1 MSRVPGSADASEV
14 QAAATDAT
22 SPGTSRRCP
31 GRVLVLLQSLSKKGS
46 TRGSLRPRRGVER
59 VRLFLGPLAEPGLS
73 ALSALKG
80 AEKAPLLRT
89 AVRSPHSALLRE
101 KIDTALTSPHDLAPL
116 LRPGRAKRSS
126 AVLSRIFRAEPNFP
140 CRISAPKEN
149 LAPPRRPL
157 RLEAA
162 QPSSGPGGYFW
173 CHRLRSLEALQ
184 WRPQLSTGR
193 HHPLG
198 RPRP

>member
-1 MSRVPGSADASEV
+1 MSRGRVLPTREPT
-14 QAAATDAT
+14 QTT
-22 SPGTSRRCP
+22 SKFQRARCHVTPGTSRRCP

-46 TRGSLRPRRGVER
+46 TRGSLRTTQEGSNEFDYSSWTASR
-59 VRLFLGPLAEPGLS
+59 EPG
-73 ALSALKG
+73 
-80 AEKAPLLRT
+80 EAPLLHDLRT
-89 AVRSPHSALLRE
+89 AVRSPHSALLRGRF
-101 KIDTALTSPHDLAPL
+101 DTALTSPHDLAPL

-173 CHRLRSLEALQ
+173 CHHLRSLEATAVEATAQ
-184 WRPQLSTGR
+184 YR
-193 HHPLG
+193 
-198 RPRP
+198 